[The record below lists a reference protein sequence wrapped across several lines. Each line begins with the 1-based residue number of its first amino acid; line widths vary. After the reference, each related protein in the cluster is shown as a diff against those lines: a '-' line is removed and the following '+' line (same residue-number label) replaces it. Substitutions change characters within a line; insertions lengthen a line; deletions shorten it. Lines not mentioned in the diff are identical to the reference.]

1 MRMGLSIP
9 LTGTASQCRPGRRL
23 LPLDGMC
30 VAPAAPAGQ
39 RPKRSIDEDTEEAD
53 MPLVGIGHLTM
64 LDKAPPD
71 WVSLAHDAGF
81 DAVGIRAAP
90 IGPTEEEWPMRA
102 GSPMLAETLRRMD
115 DTGVRVLDAEIIR
128 IDPQT
133 VIAKYEP
140 LFETAAALGAS
151 FLNVM
156 GDDPEL
162 HRARDTF
169 AALAEAARPY
179 GLRPAIEAIPYMKV
193 KTLSDAAVLVG
204 ESGGGI
210 IIDPLHLQRSGGT
223 PGDVRSL
230 DPKLI
235 AYCQLCDAPL
245 AAPHNLPRPRE
256 LPRGQS
262 VEGITDLALEA
273 RAVRLLPG
281 DGELPLAEI
290 ISAVP
295 AELPLS
301 VEMPNLAL
309 LEALGAIEFTRR
321 ARQAVTRL
329 LAVAAPAGGAGIA
342 P

>member
-1 MRMGLSIP
+1 
-9 LTGTASQCRPGRRL
+9 
-23 LPLDGMC
+23 
-30 VAPAAPAGQ
+30 
-39 RPKRSIDEDTEEAD
+39 

-64 LDKAPPD
+64 LSVAPPD
-71 WVSLAHDAGF
+71 WVSLAHEAGF
-81 DAVGIRAAP
+81 DAVGIRAAA
-90 IGPTEEEWPMRA
+90 IGPTEEEWPMKA
-102 GSPMLAETLRRMD
+102 GSAMLAETLRRIG
-115 DTGVRVLDAEIIR
+115 DTGVRVLDAELIR

-133 VIAKYEP
+133 VVARYEP

-156 GDDPEL
+156 ADDPEL

-179 GLRPAIEAIPYMKV
+179 GLRPAIEAIPYMQV
-193 KTLSDAAVLVG
+193 KTLSAAAVLVD

-210 IIDPLHLQRSGGT
+210 IIDPLHLQRGGGI

-245 AAPHNLPRPRE
+245 AAPRGLPRPRE
-256 LPRGQS
+256 LPCGQS

-281 DGELPLAEI
+281 DGELPLAGI
-290 ISAVP
+290 VSAVP
-295 AELPLS
+295 AGLPLS
-301 VEMPNLAL
+301 VETPNLAL
-309 LEALGAIEFTRR
+309 LESLGAIEFARR
-321 ARQAVTRL
+321 ARQAVARL
-329 LAVAAPAGGAGIA
+329 LTVTAPAGRAGIA

>member
-1 MRMGLSIP
+1 
-9 LTGTASQCRPGRRL
+9 
-23 LPLDGMC
+23 
-30 VAPAAPAGQ
+30 
-39 RPKRSIDEDTEEAD
+39 

-64 LDKAPPD
+64 LDTAPPD

-81 DAVGIRAAP
+81 DAVGIRAAA

-115 DTGVRVLDAEIIR
+115 DTGVRVLDAELVR
-128 IDPQT
+128 LGPQT
-133 VIAKYEP
+133 VVADYVP

-156 GDDPEL
+156 GDDPDL
-162 HRARDTF
+162 ARTRDTF

-179 GLRPAIEAIPYMKV
+179 GLRPAIEAIPYMQV
-193 KTLSDAAVLVG
+193 KTLADAAVLAG

-210 IIDPLHLQRSGGT
+210 IIDPLHLQRGGGT

-245 AAPHNLPRPRE
+245 AAPHDLPRPRE

-262 VEGITDLALEA
+262 VEPITDLALEA

-281 DGELPLAEI
+281 DGELPLAGI
-290 ISAVP
+290 IAALP
-295 AELPLS
+295 AGLAFSLET
-301 VEMPNLAL
+301 PNIAL
-309 LEALGAIEFTRR
+309 LESLGPAGFARR
-321 ARQAVTRL
+321 ARRSVAGL
-329 LAVAAPAGGAGIA
+329 LAAAAPLA

>member
-1 MRMGLSIP
+1 
-9 LTGTASQCRPGRRL
+9 
-23 LPLDGMC
+23 
-30 VAPAAPAGQ
+30 
-39 RPKRSIDEDTEEAD
+39 

-64 LDKAPPD
+64 LDTAPPD

-81 DAVGIRAAP
+81 DAVGIRAAA
-90 IGPTEEEWPMRA
+90 IGPTEEEWPMRV

-115 DTGVRVLDAEIIR
+115 DTGVRVLDAELIR

-133 VIAKYEP
+133 VIATYEP
-140 LFETAAALGAS
+140 LFETGAALGAS

-156 GDDPEL
+156 GDDPDL

-179 GLRPAIEAIPYMKV
+179 GLRPAIEAIPYMRV
-193 KTLSDAAVLVG
+193 KMLADAVVLVG
-204 ESGGGI
+204 ESTGGI
-210 IIDPLHLQRSGGT
+210 IIDPLHLQRGGGT
-223 PGDVRSL
+223 PADVRAL

-245 AAPHNLPRPRE
+245 AAPHNLPRPRQ

-262 VEGITDLALEA
+262 VEPITDLALEA

-295 AELPLS
+295 AGLPLS
-301 VEMPNLAL
+301 VETPNVAL
-309 LEALGAIEFTRR
+309 LDSLGPVEFAHR
-321 ARQAVTRL
+321 ARQAVARL
-329 LAVAAPAGGAGIA
+329 LATATPTDGAAVAP
-342 P
+342 

>member
-1 MRMGLSIP
+1 
-9 LTGTASQCRPGRRL
+9 
-23 LPLDGMC
+23 
-30 VAPAAPAGQ
+30 
-39 RPKRSIDEDTEEAD
+39 

-64 LDKAPPD
+64 LDTAPPD
-71 WVSLAHDAGF
+71 WVSLAHNAGF
-81 DAVGIRAAP
+81 NAVGIRV
-90 IGPTEEEWPMRA
+90 GPSVPPKKMAHRA
-102 GSPMLAETLRRMD
+102 GSPMLAETLRRMG

-140 LFETAAALGAS
+140 WFETAAALSAS
-151 FLNVM
+151 FLNVVA
-156 GDDPEL
+156 DDPDL

-169 AALAEAARPY
+169 AALAQAARPY
-179 GLRPAIEAIPYMKV
+179 GLRPAIEAIPYMQV

-210 IIDPLHLQRSGGT
+210 IIDPLHLQRGGGA
-223 PGDVRSL
+223 PGDVRAL

-245 AAPHNLPRPRE
+245 AAPHDLPRPRE

-290 ISAVP
+290 ISGGADWGAVQRGDAQPRP
-295 AELPLS
+295 A
-301 VEMPNLAL
+301 
-309 LEALGAIEFTRR
+309 GITRSPR
-321 ARQAVTRL
+321 VRPPR
-329 LAVAAPAGGAGIA
+329 PAGGSPSHGGCRTRRRGRNSALTRK
-342 P
+342 

>member
-1 MRMGLSIP
+1 
-9 LTGTASQCRPGRRL
+9 
-23 LPLDGMC
+23 
-30 VAPAAPAGQ
+30 
-39 RPKRSIDEDTEEAD
+39 

-64 LDKAPPD
+64 LDTAPPE

-81 DAVGIRAAP
+81 DAVGIRAAA

-102 GSPMLAETLRRMD
+102 GSPMLAETLRRMA

-128 IDPQT
+128 INPQT
-133 VIAKYEP
+133 VIATYEP

-151 FLNVM
+151 FINVM

-169 AALAEAARPY
+169 AALADAARPY
-179 GLRPAIEAIPYMKV
+179 GLRPAIEAIPYMQV
-193 KTLSDAAVLVG
+193 KTLADAAVLVG

-223 PGDVRSL
+223 PDDVRSL

-245 AAPHNLPRPRE
+245 AAPHDLPRPPE

-290 ISAVP
+290 ISALP
-295 AELPLS
+295 AGLPLS
-301 VEMPNLAL
+301 VEAPNIAL
-309 LEALGAIEFTRR
+309 LESLGPIGFARR
-321 ARQAVTRL
+321 ARQAAAPL
-329 LAVAAPAGGAGIA
+329 MAVAASAGGAGIA

>member
-1 MRMGLSIP
+1 
-9 LTGTASQCRPGRRL
+9 
-23 LPLDGMC
+23 
-30 VAPAAPAGQ
+30 
-39 RPKRSIDEDTEEAD
+39 

-64 LDKAPPD
+64 LDMAPPD

-81 DAVGIRAAP
+81 DAVGIRAKA
-90 IGPTEEEWPMRA
+90 IGPTEEEWPMRV
-102 GSPMLAETLRRMD
+102 GSPMLAETLRRMA

-133 VIAKYEP
+133 VVAKYDS
-140 LFETAAALGAS
+140 LFETAAALDAS
-151 FLNVM
+151 FINVM
-156 GDDPEL
+156 GDDPDL

-179 GLRPAIEAIPYMKV
+179 GLRPTIEAIPYMQT
-193 KTLSDAAVLVG
+193 KTLSDAAAVVG

-210 IIDPLHLQRSGGT
+210 IIDPLHLQRSGGK
-223 PGDVRSL
+223 PGDVGALNS
-230 DPKLI
+230 KLI

-290 ISAVP
+290 I
-295 AELPLS
+295 AELPAGLAFS
-301 VEMPNLAL
+301 VETPNVAL
-309 LEALGAIEFTRR
+309 LESLGPLEFARR
-321 ARQAVTRL
+321 ARQSVTHL
-329 LAVAAPAGGAGIA
+329 LQVAAPTDGAQIA

>member
-1 MRMGLSIP
+1 
-9 LTGTASQCRPGRRL
+9 
-23 LPLDGMC
+23 
-30 VAPAAPAGQ
+30 
-39 RPKRSIDEDTEEAD
+39 

-64 LDKAPPD
+64 LDTAPPD

-81 DAVGIRAAP
+81 DAVGIRAAA

-102 GSPMLAETLRRMD
+102 GSPMLAETLRRMA

-128 IDPQT
+128 INPQT
-133 VIAKYEP
+133 VIATYEP

-151 FLNVM
+151 FINVM

-169 AALAEAARPY
+169 AALADAARPY
-179 GLRPAIEAIPYMKV
+179 GLRPAIEAIPYMQV
-193 KTLSDAAVLVG
+193 KTLADAAVLVG

-223 PGDVRSL
+223 PDDVRSL

-245 AAPHNLPRPRE
+245 AAPHDLPRPPE

-290 ISAVP
+290 ISALP
-295 AELPLS
+295 AGLPLS
-301 VEMPNLAL
+301 VEAPNIAL
-309 LEALGAIEFTRR
+309 LESLGPIGFARR
-321 ARQAVTRL
+321 ARQAAAPL
-329 LAVAAPAGGAGIA
+329 MAVAASAGGAGIA

>member
-1 MRMGLSIP
+1 VPPDELR
-9 LTGTASQCRPGRRL
+9 RPQ
-23 LPLDGMC
+23 
-30 VAPAAPAGQ
+30 A
-39 RPKRSIDEDTEEAD
+39 RSIDEDPEEAG

-64 LDKAPPD
+64 LDVAPPD
-71 WVSLAHDAGF
+71 WVSLAHEAGF
-81 DAVGIRAAP
+81 DAVGIRAAA
-90 IGPTEEEWPMRA
+90 IGPTEEEWPMRT
-102 GSPMLAETLRRMD
+102 GSPMLAETLRRMG
-115 DTGVRVLDAEIIR
+115 DTGVRVLDAELIR
-128 IDPQT
+128 IDPHT
-133 VIAKYEP
+133 VVARYEP

-156 GDDPEL
+156 ADDPEL

-169 AALAEAARPY
+169 ASLAEAARPY
-179 GLRPAIEAIPYMKV
+179 GLRPAIEAIPYMQV
-193 KTLSDAAVLVG
+193 KTIADAAVLVG

-223 PGDVRSL
+223 PGDVRAL
-230 DPKLI
+230 DPTMI

-262 VEGITDLALEA
+262 VGGITDLALEA
-273 RAVRLLPG
+273 RAARLLPG

-295 AELPLS
+295 AGMALS
-301 VEMPNLAL
+301 VETPNLAL
-309 LEALGAIEFTRR
+309 LESLGPLEFARR
-321 ARQAVTRL
+321 ARQAVARL
-329 LAVAAPAGGAGIA
+329 LAVAAPAGGTGIA

>member
-1 MRMGLSIP
+1 
-9 LTGTASQCRPGRRL
+9 
-23 LPLDGMC
+23 
-30 VAPAAPAGQ
+30 
-39 RPKRSIDEDTEEAD
+39 
-53 MPLVGIGHLTM
+53 MPLIGIGHLTI
-64 LDKAPPD
+64 LDTAPPD

-81 DAVGIRAAP
+81 DAVGIRAAA
-90 IGPTEEEWPMRA
+90 IGPTEEEWPMGV
-102 GSPMLAETLRRMD
+102 GSPMLAETLRRMA

-128 IDPQT
+128 IDPHT

-140 LFETAAALGAS
+140 LFETAAALNAS
-151 FLNVM
+151 FINVM
-156 GDDPEL
+156 GDDPDL

-169 AALAEAARPY
+169 AALAEATRPY
-179 GLRPAIEAIPYMKV
+179 GLRPTIEAIPYMQV
-193 KTLSDAAVLVG
+193 RTLSDAAAVVG

-235 AYCQLCDAPL
+235 GYCQLCDAPL
-245 AAPHNLPRPRE
+245 AAPHNLPRPRK

-290 ISAVP
+290 IAALP
-295 AELPLS
+295 AGLAFS
-301 VEMPNLAL
+301 VETPNVAL
-309 LEALGAIEFTRR
+309 LESLGPIEFARR
-321 ARQAVTRL
+321 ARQSVARL
-329 LAVAAPAGGAGIA
+329 LQVAAPTDSATIA

>member
-1 MRMGLSIP
+1 MPEDVL
-9 LTGTASQCRPGRRL
+9 RRS
-23 LPLDGMC
+23 
-30 VAPAAPAGQ
+30 AG
-39 RPKRSIDEDTEEAD
+39 RSIDEDTEEAD

-64 LDKAPPD
+64 LDIAPPD

-81 DAVGIRAAP
+81 DAVGIRVAA

-102 GSPMLAETLRRMD
+102 GSPMLAETLRRMG
-115 DTGVRVLDAEIIR
+115 DTGVRVLDAELIR
-128 IDPQT
+128 IDPKT

-140 LFETAAALGAS
+140 LFETAAALSAS

-156 GDDPEL
+156 ADDPEL

-179 GLRPAIEAIPYMKV
+179 GLRPAIEAIPYMQV
-193 KTLSDAAVLVG
+193 KTLSDAVVLVG
-204 ESGGGI
+204 ESDGGI

-223 PGDVRSL
+223 PADVRSL
-230 DPKLI
+230 DSKLI

-295 AELPLS
+295 VGVPLS
-301 VEMPNLAL
+301 VETPNLAL
-309 LEALGAIEFTRR
+309 LESLGAIEFARR
-321 ARQAVTRL
+321 ARQAVARL

>member
-1 MRMGLSIP
+1 
-9 LTGTASQCRPGRRL
+9 
-23 LPLDGMC
+23 
-30 VAPAAPAGQ
+30 
-39 RPKRSIDEDTEEAD
+39 

-64 LDKAPPD
+64 LDTTPPD
-71 WVSLAHDAGF
+71 WVSLAHDSGF
-81 DAVGIRAAP
+81 DAVGIRAAA
-90 IGPTEEEWPMRA
+90 IGPTEEEWPMRV

-115 DTGVRVLDAEIIR
+115 DTGVRVLDAELVR

-133 VIAKYEP
+133 AIAKYEP

-151 FLNVM
+151 FINVM
-156 GDDPEL
+156 ADDPEL
-162 HRARDTF
+162 SRARDTF

-179 GLRPAIEAIPYMKV
+179 GVRPAIEAIPYMQV
-193 KTLSDAAVLVG
+193 KTLSDAAALVG
-204 ESGGGI
+204 ESGGGV
-210 IIDPLHLQRSGGT
+210 IIDPLHLQRSGGA

-235 AYCQLCDAPL
+235 AYCQLCDGPL

-290 ISAVP
+290 IAALP
-295 AELPLS
+295 AGLAFS
-301 VEMPNLAL
+301 VETPNLAL
-309 LEALGAIEFTRR
+309 LESLGALSFARR
-321 ARQAVTRL
+321 ARQDVARL
-329 LAVAAPAGGAGIA
+329 LAVSAPADGARLA

>member
-1 MRMGLSIP
+1 
-9 LTGTASQCRPGRRL
+9 
-23 LPLDGMC
+23 
-30 VAPAAPAGQ
+30 
-39 RPKRSIDEDTEEAD
+39 

-64 LDKAPPD
+64 LDTAPPD
-71 WVSLAHDAGF
+71 WVSLAHEAGF
-81 DAVGIRAAP
+81 DAVGIRAAA
-90 IGPTEEEWPMRA
+90 IGPTEEEWPMRT

-128 IDPQT
+128 INPQT

-140 LFETAAALGAS
+140 LFETAAALRAS

-156 GDDPEL
+156 GDDPDPE
-162 HRARDTF
+162 RARDTF

-179 GLRPAIEAIPYMKV
+179 GLRPAIEAIPYMRV
-193 KTLSDAAVLVG
+193 RTLADAVAVVG

-210 IIDPLHLQRSGGT
+210 IIDPLHLQRGGGT

-235 AYCQLCDAPL
+235 AYGQLCDAPL
-245 AAPHNLPRPRE
+245 AAPHDLPRPRE

-262 VEGITDLALEA
+262 VAGITDLALEA

-290 ISAVP
+290 ISAMP
-295 AELPLS
+295 AGLPLS
-301 VEMPNLAL
+301 VETPNVTL
-309 LEALGAIEFTRR
+309 LESLGPLEFARH
-321 ARQAVTRL
+321 ARQAVARL
-329 LAVAAPAGGAGIA
+329 LSAATPASGTVVS

>member
-1 MRMGLSIP
+1 
-9 LTGTASQCRPGRRL
+9 
-23 LPLDGMC
+23 
-30 VAPAAPAGQ
+30 
-39 RPKRSIDEDTEEAD
+39 

-64 LDKAPPD
+64 LDTAPPD

-81 DAVGIRAAP
+81 DAVGIRAAA

-102 GSPMLAETLRRMD
+102 GSPMLAETLRRMA

-128 IDPQT
+128 INPQT
-133 VIAKYEP
+133 VIATYEP

-151 FLNVM
+151 FINVM

-169 AALAEAARPY
+169 AALADAARPY
-179 GLRPAIEAIPYMKV
+179 GLRPAIEAIPYMQV
-193 KTLSDAAVLVG
+193 KTLADAAVLVG

-223 PGDVRSL
+223 PDHVRSL

-245 AAPHNLPRPRE
+245 AAPHDLPRPPE

-290 ISAVP
+290 ISALP
-295 AELPLS
+295 AGLPLS
-301 VEMPNLAL
+301 VEAPNIAL
-309 LEALGAIEFTRR
+309 LESLGPIGFARR
-321 ARQAVTRL
+321 ARQAAAPL
-329 LAVAAPAGGAGIA
+329 MAVAASAGGAGIA

>member
-1 MRMGLSIP
+1 
-9 LTGTASQCRPGRRL
+9 
-23 LPLDGMC
+23 
-30 VAPAAPAGQ
+30 
-39 RPKRSIDEDTEEAD
+39 

-64 LDKAPPD
+64 LDIAPPD

-90 IGPTEEEWPMRA
+90 IGPTEEEWPIRA
-102 GSPMLAETLRRMD
+102 GSPMLAETLRRMG
-115 DTGVRVLDAEIIR
+115 DTGVRVLDAELIR
-128 IDPQT
+128 IGPQT

-156 GDDPEL
+156 ADDPDL
-162 HRARDTF
+162 YRARDTF
-169 AALAEAARPY
+169 AALVQAARPY
-179 GLRPAIEAIPYMKV
+179 GLRPAIEAISYMQV

-210 IIDPLHLQRSGGT
+210 IIDPLHLQRGGST
-223 PGDVRSL
+223 PGDVRAL

-235 AYCQLCDAPL
+235 AYCQLCDQEAPLLHGIRSPGDAPL

-295 AELPLS
+295 AGLPLS
-301 VEMPNLAL
+301 VETPNLAL
-309 LEALGAIEFTRR
+309 LESLGATEFARR
-321 ARQAVTRL
+321 ARQAVARL
-329 LAVAAPAGGAGIA
+329 LAVAAPAGGAGLA